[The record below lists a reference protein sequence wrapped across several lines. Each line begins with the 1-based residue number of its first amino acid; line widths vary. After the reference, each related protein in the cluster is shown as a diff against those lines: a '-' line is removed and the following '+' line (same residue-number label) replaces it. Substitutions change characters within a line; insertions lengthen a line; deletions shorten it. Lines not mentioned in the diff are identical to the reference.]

1 MTEPK
6 ITLEQWRALLAVVD
20 AGGYAQAAEALGKS
34 QSAVSYAIQKL
45 ESTLDLRAFTLK
57 GRKAALTPAGEL
69 LYRRAR
75 ALLGEAE
82 ALEQA
87 AAHLS
92 LRHEAAIQVAVEAL
106 YPNWLMLDCLA
117 ELGEAFP
124 DTRVELFETV
134 LSGTEEALL
143 ERRVDLAIAGRIPPG
158 FLGDHLMRVRFVP
171 VAHPDHPLHKLGRD
185 VDFHDLR
192 RHRQLVVRD
201 SGHRRSDA
209 GWLGAEQR
217 WTLSHVST
225 SIQAACRGQ
234 GFAWYP
240 EEKIRRE
247 LAAQTLRVLPM
258 SEGAERFADLYLVYG
273 DRDYA
278 GPATRQLGS
287 ILARRTRALCEG
299 SDPDNRRETMP

>member
-1 MTEPK
+1 MSEPR

-20 AGGYAQAAEALGKS
+20 AGGYAPAAEALGKS

-45 ESTLDLRAFTLK
+45 ETTLDLRAFTLK

-75 ALLGEAE
+75 ALLAEAE

-106 YPNWLMLDCLA
+106 FPHWLMLDCLA
-117 ELGEAFP
+117 ELGDAFP
-124 DTRVELFETV
+124 DTRIELFETV
-134 LSGTEEALL
+134 LTGTDEALL

-171 VAHPDHPLHKLGRD
+171 VAHPDHPLHQLNRLL
-185 VDFHDLR
+185 DFNDLR

-201 SGHRRSDA
+201 SGQRRVDA

-217 WTLSHVST
+217 WTVSHVSS

-247 LAAQTLRVLPM
+247 LASGELKLLPLR
-258 SEGAERFADLYLVYG
+258 EGGERFADLYLVYG

-278 GPATRQLGS
+278 GPATRRLGD
-287 ILARRTRALCEG
+287 ILTRRTRTLCEQEDKTHEG
-299 SDPDNRRETMP
+299 R

>member
-1 MTEPK
+1 MTEPR

-20 AGGYAQAAEALGKS
+20 AGGYAQAAEVLGKS

-45 ESTLDLRAFTLK
+45 ETTLDLRVFTLK

-92 LRHEAAIQVAVEAL
+92 LRHEAAIEVAVEAL
-106 YPNWLMLDCLA
+106 FPNWLMLDCLA
-117 ELGEAFP
+117 ELGDAFP
-124 DTRVELFETV
+124 DTRIELHETV
-134 LSGTEEALL
+134 LTGTEEALL

-171 VAHPDHPLHKLGRD
+171 VAHPDHPLHQLARPL
-185 VDFHDLR
+185 DFNDLR
-192 RHRQLVVRD
+192 RQRQLVVRD
-201 SGHRRSDA
+201 SGQRRTDA

-247 LAAQTLRVLPM
+247 LAAGTLKVLPLR
-258 SEGAERFADLYLVYG
+258 EGSERFADLYLVYG

-278 GPATRQLGS
+278 GPATRQLGE
-287 ILARRTRALCEG
+287 ILARRTRSLCET
-299 SDPDNRRETMP
+299 EEAFH

>member
-1 MTEPK
+1 MSEPR

-45 ESTLDLRAFTLK
+45 EASLDLRVFTLK
-57 GRKAALTPAGEL
+57 GRKAALTPAGEV

-75 ALLGEAE
+75 ALLSEAD

-92 LRHEAAIQVAVEAL
+92 LRHEAAIHVAVEAL
-106 YPNWLMLDCLA
+106 FPNWLMLDCLA

-124 DTRVELFETV
+124 DTRIELYETV

-143 ERRVDLAIAGRIPPG
+143 ERRVDIAIAGRIPPG

-171 VAHPDHPLHKLGRD
+171 VAHPEHPLHALERAL
-185 VDFHDLR
+185 DFNDLR
-192 RHRQLVVRD
+192 RYRQLVVRD
-201 SGHRRSDA
+201 SGQRRADA

-217 WTLSHVST
+217 WTVSHVPT

-247 LAAQTLRVLPM
+247 LAEGTLKLLPLR
-258 SEGAERFADLYLVYG
+258 EGGERFADLYLVYG

-278 GPATRQLGS
+278 GPATRQLGE
-287 ILARRTRALCEG
+287 ILARRTLALCREEG
-299 SDPDNRRETMP
+299 RAP